1 MLASVFHIGQM
12 SGFWLRCCQKCCI
25 MSSLSAGISL
35 HESVLFLFLFFLFF
49 LELMRVLVMSVKG
62 VRERREIDTFH
73 LGLHESAR
81 MQPVKMEAL

>member
-1 MLASVFHIGQM
+1 MLSKMLYHVLTLSRHI
-12 SGFWLRCCQKCCI
+12 LARIC
-25 MSSLSAGISL
+25 
-35 HESVLFLFLFFLFF
+35 FF
-49 LELMRVLVMSVKG
+49 ELMRVLVMSVKG